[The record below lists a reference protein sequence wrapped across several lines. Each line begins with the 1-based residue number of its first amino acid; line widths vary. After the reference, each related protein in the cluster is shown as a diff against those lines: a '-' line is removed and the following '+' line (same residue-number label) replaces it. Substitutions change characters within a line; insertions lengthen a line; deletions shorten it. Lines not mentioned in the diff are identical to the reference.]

1 MKTLVVSTA
10 LPVVADMILRCGTP
24 VNIAFAD
31 TKIIDGRIY
40 GQMLLQFPE
49 DEAAT
54 AHIALA

>member
-1 MKTLVVSTA
+1 
-10 LPVVADMILRCGTP
+10 MILRCGTP

-49 DEAAT
+49 DESAT
-54 AHIALA
+54 AHMLAYLDSERIGYEEVH